1 MLSLELLGTQG
12 CHLCDDAEQVLVGAL
27 DLQQVAVELVDVAE
41 SDALMDAY
49 AVRIP
54 VLRHVASG
62 NDLGWPFD
70 GVQVQ
75 TFVSAIISSS

>member
-12 CHLCDDAEQVLVGAL
+12 CHLCDDAEQVLVSAL
-27 DLQQVAVELVDVAE
+27 DLQQVMVELVDIAE
-41 SDALMDAY
+41 SDELMEAY

-70 GVQVQ
+70 GAQVQ
-75 TFVSAIISSS
+75 GFVAGLIA

>member
-12 CHLCDDAEQVLVGAL
+12 CHLCDDAEQVLISAL
-27 DLQQVAVELVDVAE
+27 DLQRVAVELVDIAE
-41 SDALMDAY
+41 SDELMDAY

-62 NDLGWPFD
+62 HDLGWPFD
-70 GVQVQ
+70 GEQVQ
-75 TFVSAIISSS
+75 AFVVGVTA